1 MKKLFN
7 TFMYAAAAGL
17 IFALILKTSIRIG
30 HIGMTAQRK
39 GFVIMLCL
47 DVFVLAMI
55 MIYSDYHKIV
65 GDRDLIA
72 EMKKLKNRKP
82 QKREV
87 EETTFESCN

>member
-7 TFMYAAAAGL
+7 TFMYAATAGM
-17 IFALILKTSIRIG
+17 IFAIILKASIRIG

-39 GFVIMLCL
+39 GFIIMLCL

-65 GDRDLIA
+65 GDRDLIE
-72 EMKKLKNRKP
+72 EMKKLKNRKF
-82 QKREV
+82 QKKEL
-87 EETTFESCN
+87 EETIY